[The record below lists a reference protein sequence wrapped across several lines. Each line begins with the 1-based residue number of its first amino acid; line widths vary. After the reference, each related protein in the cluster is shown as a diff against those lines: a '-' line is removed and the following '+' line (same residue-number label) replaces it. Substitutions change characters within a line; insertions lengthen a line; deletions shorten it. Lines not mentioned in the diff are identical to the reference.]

1 MHKFKNCQKL
11 SDIIYVCSLRVLH
24 HYQNDKPAGVLLRSS
39 LSSKL
44 FDFYRFAVWR
54 SLTGQPVPA
63 RKHIV
68 GKVPEKNCAC
78 KV

>member
-1 MHKFKNCQKL
+1 MLVRSTIHKSF
-11 SDIIYVCSLRVLH
+11 
-24 HYQNDKPAGVLLRSS
+24 YQNDKLAGALLCSS
-39 LSSKL
+39 FSSKL
-44 FDFYRFAVWR
+44 FDFYRFAVWK
-54 SLTGQPVPA
+54 SLTGQPVSA

>member
-1 MHKFKNCQKL
+1 MLVRSTKHKGF
-11 SDIIYVCSLRVLH
+11 
-24 HYQNDKPAGVLLRSS
+24 YQNDKPAGELLCSRFSS
-39 LSSKL
+39 NI
-44 FDFYRFAVWR
+44 FGFYRFAVWK
-54 SLTGQPVPA
+54 SLTGEPVSA